1 VGDSRGYLEIPDM
14 GRQLVYW
21 TPAMTELQLVQVED
35 FLKTGCK
42 PGGL

>member
-1 VGDSRGYLEIPDM
+1 M
-14 GRQLVYW
+14 GHQYILM
-21 TPAMTELQLVQVED
+21 TPPMVALQLTAVED